1 MKDYIVCNFSGGK
14 DSTAMVLRMIE
25 LGEHIDEVVCCDTY
39 KEFPAMYRHIER
51 VQKIIEE
58 HGIKF
63 TMLRSEKSFDYL
75 MFEHDAKRKNPKFRG
90 NGNKGYSWA
99 YARNRW
105 CTKALKI
112 SIMKK
117 HMKQLKQIYNIVD
130 CVGIAFDE
138 AYRLKR
144 KNNKQEG
151 KRHPL
156 VEWKWTEADCL
167 EYCYQKGFDWEGLY
181 DIFDRVSCWCCPL
194 KSLKELRKLR
204 KHFPDLWFELKD
216 MDNRTWLNF
225 KAGWSVA
232 DLEKRFAL
240 EDEFNARG
248 ESITSREFYR
258 KLKVLLGRPLSIEE
272 QDAEKQVSFF

>member
-1 MKDYIVCNFSGGK
+1 MNDYIVCNFSGGK

-39 KEFPAMYRHIER
+39 KEFPAMYRHIEKVR
-51 VQKIIEE
+51 KIIDE

-63 TMLRSEKSFDYL
+63 TMLRSEKSFDWY
-75 MFEHDAKRKNPKFRG
+75 MFERVKTKSKNAG
-90 NGNKGYSWA
+90 EVGYGWA
-99 YARNRW
+99 TPVMRW
-105 CTKALKI
+105 CTGHLKT
-112 SIMKK
+112 KVVEDYF
-117 HMKQLKQIYNIVD
+117 KQMRKQYNVIQ
-130 CVGIAFDE
+130 CNGIAFDE
-138 AYRLKR
+138 GYRLER
-144 KNNKQEG
+144 KSNQTQDK
-151 KRHPL
+151 KYPL

-167 EYCYQKGFDWEGLY
+167 RYCKEKGFDWEGLY

-194 KSLKELRKLR
+194 QPLEELRHLR
-204 KHFPDLWFELKD
+204 KHYPDLWEELHD
-216 MDNRTWLNF
+216 MDRRSRNKFRPDY
-225 KAGWSVA
+225 SVA

-272 QDAEKQVSFF
+272 QDAEKQVSFFE

>member
-1 MKDYIVCNFSGGK
+1 MNDYIVCNFSGGK

-39 KEFPAMYRHIER
+39 KEFPAMYRHIEKVR
-51 VQKIIEE
+51 KIIEE

-75 MFEHDAKRKNPKFRG
+75 MFEHNPDRKNPELFG
-90 NGNKGYSWA
+90 LKGLSWA
-99 YARNRW
+99 GSLSRW
-105 CTKALKI
+105 CTSKLKVDVI
-112 SIMKK
+112 NRYFS
-117 HMKQLKQIYNIVD
+117 QLKKQYNLIN
-130 CVGIAFDE
+130 CIGIAVDE
-138 AYRLKR
+138 EYRLER
-144 KNNKQEG
+144 QYANKDG
-151 KRHPL
+151 FRFPL
-156 VEWKWTEADCL
+156 VEWGWEEKQCI
-167 EYCYQKGFDWEGLY
+167 EYCKQKGFDWEGLY

-194 KSLKELRKLR
+194 QSLEDLRKLR
-204 KHFPDLWFELKD
+204 KHFPDLWLELQD
-216 MDNRTWLNF
+216 MDNRTWRNF

-272 QDAEKQVSFF
+272 QDAEKQVSFFE

>member
-1 MKDYIVCNFSGGK
+1 MNDYIVCNFSGGK

-25 LGEHIDEVVCCDTY
+25 LCEHIDEVVCCDTY

-75 MFEHDAKRKNPKFRG
+75 MFEHEPNRTKESLQG
-90 NGNKGYSWA
+90 NIGYSWA
-99 YARNRW
+99 GHLSRW
-105 CTKALKI
+105 CTSKLKVDVI
-112 SIMKK
+112 NRYFS
-117 HMKQLKQIYNIVD
+117 QLKRQYNLIN
-130 CVGIAFDE
+130 CIGIAVDE
-138 AYRLKR
+138 EYRLER
-144 KNNKQEG
+144 QYANKDG
-151 KRHPL
+151 FRFPL
-156 VEWKWTEADCL
+156 VEWGWEEKQCI
-167 EYCYQKGFDWEGLY
+167 EYCKQKGFDWEGLY

-194 KSLKELRKLR
+194 QSLEDLRKLR
-204 KHFPDLWFELKD
+204 KHFPDLWLELQD
-216 MDNRTWLNF
+216 MDNRTWRNF

-272 QDAEKQVSFF
+272 QDAEKQVSFFE